1 MTRVTIDWPEIMRL
15 YSEGVHGPRELER
28 MFGVSEST
36 IRSRAKKDGV
46 KQPAKRS
53 ARVANRIQD
62 ALDRSVAGETALTA
76 KQVEDALVRVGH
88 DVVLEHRSTIRTAR
102 SAVDALLNDLTT
114 VSRHR
119 QSLHATVRR
128 LLDAAR
134 AGGAAIDEDAI
145 VVLEALEIA
154 YDLGMRSKAVQA
166 LSSALKHLIGL
177 ERQAFNIPAKVGPD
191 GTPAG
196 GGALK
201 DLLDEID
208 GAGTGL

>member
-1 MTRVTIDWPEIMRL
+1 MTRITIDWPEIMRL

-102 SAVDALLNDLTT
+102 SAVDALLSDLTT

-119 QSLHATVRR
+119 QSLHATVQR
-128 LLDAAR
+128 LVDAA
-134 AGGAAIDEDAI
+134 GGDAVDGDVI

-177 ERQAFNIPAKVGPD
+177 ERQAFNLPAKVGPD

>member
-1 MTRVTIDWPEIMRL
+1 MRL
-15 YSEGVHGPRELER
+15 YGEGVHGPRELER

-36 IRSRAKKDGV
+36 IRSRARKQGIT
-46 KQPAKRS
+46 QPAKRS

-76 KQVEDALVRVGH
+76 RQVEDALVRVGH
-88 DVVLEHRSTIRTAR
+88 EVVLEHRSTIRTAR
-102 SAVDALLNDLTT
+102 SAVDALLADLTT

-119 QSLHATVRR
+119 QSLHATVQR
-128 LLDAAR
+128 LINAAR
-134 AGGAAIDEDAI
+134 AGGEAVDEDVI

-166 LSSALKHLIGL
+166 LSNALKALIGL
-177 ERQAFNIPAKVGPD
+177 ERQAFNIAAKVGQD
-191 GTPAG
+191 GTPV